1 MKVQLKTSVFLLLV
15 FCVSCVDK
23 KKNYEDCHHYITIIN
38 DSDLVLY
45 AIAASSYP
53 DTIGFVDVI
62 PNPLFNE
69 KLTKVNPNSVNTDAV
84 KDIETCLEVHFN
96 KAAAGERMDTMMVF
110 LFREDSLKANDW
122 SDAANFV
129 LKRYDLTI
137 DDLNALN
144 WTITYQ

>member
-62 PNPLFNE
+62 PNP
-69 KLTKVNPNSVNTDAV
+69 
-84 KDIETCLEVHFN
+84 
-96 KAAAGERMDTMMVF
+96 
-110 LFREDSLKANDW
+110 
-122 SDAANFV
+122 
-129 LKRYDLTI
+129 
-137 DDLNALN
+137 
-144 WTITYQ
+144 